1 MAPYEAFDVSR
12 VRFTAAPTH
21 IPRMIRFLLL
31 LLLLVAPV
39 ARAQVVETPV
49 AFDSAGRV
57 MAVTPSIAARVQLGP
72 PAWRVVGDYTDA
84 RLFSLG
90 GDAYVLAV
98 TRRDGSVE
106 RYSLTALDVAYLR
119 ERVSTLP
126 PQFEIRRPRG
136 ERGGFILTQSLLGLA
151 VYAPAF
157 AAAVT
162 DNDAGSVSAYLLV
175 SGATFFA
182 ASQIARDYTVTPAM
196 WALSTHGAVHGAFAG
211 AAIPYI
217 LGAGD
222 DNDEAG
228 YAGMFA
234 GGLAGTAAGL
244 VFGNRMTTS
253 DAVAAGFGADVSLLT
268 MLGIVIAAKGEAE
281 EDDVYGDR
289 SIDELNRGEAAL
301 LLGAAAAGYPLGYL
315 YPRTAR
321 YNVTAGDVLTLWV
334 TGALGVATSSIFLI
348 DNDPSVSVGALA
360 LTSGF
365 LGGIAAGDRLLV
377 KRFDH
382 SAGDAGLLAVGG
394 AAGALMGFGISNL
407 LGGTDDARLNVGIGT
422 AAAALGVAATHYYI
436 APGGDE
442 GRFSSNIR
450 FTPAGAAFA
459 AARVPGRYPLLS
471 VSF

>member
-1 MAPYEAFDVSR
+1 
-12 VRFTAAPTH
+12 
-21 IPRMIRFLLL
+21 MIRYLLLAVLLL
-31 LLLLVAPV
+31 LAAPD
-39 ARAQVVETPV
+39 AGAQIVETPV

-57 MAVTPSIAARVQLGP
+57 MTVTPSIAARVQLGP
-72 PAWRVVGDYTDA
+72 PAWRVVGDYTEA
-84 RLFSLG
+84 RLFSVG

-98 TRRDGSVE
+98 ARRDGSIE
-106 RYSLTALDVAYLR
+106 RYSLTGSDVAYLR

-162 DNDAGSVSAYLLV
+162 DNPAGGASAYLLV

-182 ASQIARDYTVTPAM
+182 ASQIARDYTITPAM
-196 WALSTHGAVHGAFAG
+196 WGLSTHGALHGAFAG

-222 DNDEAG
+222 DNDEAA

-244 VFGNRMTTS
+244 VFGKRMTTG
-253 DAVAAGFGADVSLLT
+253 DAAAAGFGADVSFLT
-268 MLGIVIAAKGEAE
+268 MLGLIVAA
-281 EDDVYGDR
+281 
-289 SIDELNRGEAAL
+289 RGEGDDGDGGIEEMGRGDAAL
-301 LLGAAAAGYPLGYL
+301 LLGATAAGYSAGYV
-315 YPRTAR
+315 YPRTVR

-334 TGALGVATSSIFLI
+334 TGALGVAASSLFLI
-348 DNDPSVSVGALA
+348 DNSPSVSVGAA
-360 LTSGF
+360 TLTGGF
-365 LGGIAAGDRLLV
+365 LGGIVAGDRLLV

-382 SAGDAGLLAVGG
+382 TAGDAGLLAVGG

-407 LGGTDDARLNVGIGT
+407 LGGSDDARVNVGIGT
-422 AAAALGVAATHYYI
+422 AAAIAGIAATHYYI
-436 APGGDE
+436 APGGDD
-442 GRFSSNIR
+442 GRFSSNLR
-450 FTPAGAAFA
+450 FMPGGAALA
-459 AARVPGRYPLLS
+459 AAGVPGRYPVLS
-471 VSF
+471 VAF